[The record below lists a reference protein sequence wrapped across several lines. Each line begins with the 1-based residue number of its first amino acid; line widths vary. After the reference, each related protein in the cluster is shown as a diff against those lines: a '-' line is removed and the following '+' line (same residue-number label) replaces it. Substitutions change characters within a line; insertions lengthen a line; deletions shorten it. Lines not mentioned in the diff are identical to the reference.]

1 MQNQAS
7 NTTGNITDINIDGIK
22 YKGTAIRD
30 KRKYTPKMP
39 LTSLTAGKNYCHPL
53 RVIRKRKWHQKI

>member
-7 NTTGNITDINIDGIK
+7 NTTGNITDINIDHIK

-30 KRKYTPKMP
+30 RENIPQNASDITN
-39 LTSLTAGKNYCHPL
+39 S
-53 RVIRKRKWHQKI
+53 W